1 MDTQAGPLEET
12 VYTHNLAQAKK
23 FLGDLVASLSLE
35 QLESLYRKVT
45 QNLLFNIFTITEDV
59 DVCVAF
65 ETMNN
70 RGKPLSYLE
79 LLKNRLIYLSLK
91 FDAPD
96 YERDKLRRA
105 INDYWKAIYH
115 SIGRNKDN
123 PLDDDKFLLTH
134 LIVYYGKSAYDDIQV
149 DEDLRYRRL
158 LRADYTSDL
167 LENRFI
173 AKNVASDAPLDVRI
187 KLSDVY
193 RYVSSLQDAVETW
206 FKIYN
211 LFSSDFSS
219 NSKVWLDKLNR
230 LGMDPCLPLILVF
243 LQTEAADSRRLA
255 FLKAVERHL
264 FVASLVSRYYGRP
277 YLPGMDPKIFLSAIE
292 LSTGKLSGEKVTRDI
307 TETTTS
313 ILKQSEFMKVVQDHF
328 STDGFYNWSGI
339 RDFLFEYNLDLQSR
353 SKTDRPKI
361 FWPEFTARRQD
372 YVSVEHIYPQY
383 ARDRYWT
390 SRLEGFSQKQRST
403 LRNSLG
409 NLLPLS
415 KPKNSSLSNKP
426 FPEKVDG
433 KGDPV
438 MGYRYGCYAEN
449 EVASYPE
456 WTPCE
461 ILHRGL
467 KMLSFMEKRWDL
479 HSGDEKQKKR
489 MLGLDF
495 MK

>member
-1 MDTQAGPLEET
+1 
-12 VYTHNLAQAKK
+12 
-23 FLGDLVASLSLE
+23 
-35 QLESLYRKVT
+35 VT

-96 YERDKLRRA
+96 YERNKLRRA
-105 INDYWKAIYH
+105 INDCWKAIYH
-115 SIGRNKDN
+115 NLGRNKDN

-134 LIVYYGKSAYDDIQV
+134 WIVYYGKSTYDNLQV

-158 LRADYTSDL
+158 LRADYASDL

-173 AKNVASDAPLDVRI
+173 AKNVASNAPPDARI
-187 KLSDVY
+187 NLSDVY

-211 LFSSDFSS
+211 PFNSDFSS

-230 LGMDPCLPLILVF
+230 LGMDPFLPLILVF
-243 LQTEAADSRRLA
+243 LQTETADARRVA

-264 FVASLVSRYYGRP
+264 FVASLLNRYYGRP
-277 YLPGMDPKIFLSAIE
+277 YLPGVDPQILLSAIE

-313 ILKQSEFMKVVQDHF
+313 ILKPSDFMKGVQDHF
-328 STDGFYNWSGI
+328 SSDGFYNWSGI
-339 RDFLFEYNLDLQSR
+339 RYLLFEYNLDLQSR

-361 FWPEFTARRQD
+361 FWPEFTERRQD

-438 MGYRYGCYAEN
+438 VGYRYGCYAEN

-456 WTPCE
+456 WTPKE

-479 HSGDEKQKKR
+479 PLGDEKQKKR

>member
-1 MDTQAGPLEET
+1 
-12 VYTHNLAQAKK
+12 
-23 FLGDLVASLSLE
+23 
-35 QLESLYRKVT
+35 
-45 QNLLFNIFTITEDV
+45 
-59 DVCVAF
+59 
-65 ETMNN
+65 
-70 RGKPLSYLE
+70 
-79 LLKNRLIYLSLK
+79 
-91 FDAPD
+91 
-96 YERDKLRRA
+96 
-105 INDYWKAIYH
+105 
-115 SIGRNKDN
+115 
-123 PLDDDKFLLTH
+123 
-134 LIVYYGKSAYDDIQV
+134 
-149 DEDLRYRRL
+149 
-158 LRADYTSDL
+158 
-167 LENRFI
+167 
-173 AKNVASDAPLDVRI
+173 
-187 KLSDVY
+187 
-193 RYVSSLQDAVETW
+193 
-206 FKIYN
+206 
-211 LFSSDFSS
+211 
-219 NSKVWLDKLNR
+219 
-230 LGMDPCLPLILVF
+230 MDPFLPLILVF

-264 FVASLVSRYYGRP
+264 FVASLVSRFYGRP
-277 YLPGMDPKIFLSAIE
+277 YLPGMDPKVFISAIE
-292 LSTGKLSGEKVTRDI
+292 LSTGKLNGEKVTRDI

-313 ILKQSEFMKVVQDHF
+313 LLKQSDFMKAVQDHF
-328 STDGFYNWSGI
+328 STEGFYNWSGI
-339 RDFLFEYNLDLQSR
+339 RYFLFEYNLDLQSR

-361 FWPEFTARRQD
+361 FWPEFTERRQD

-438 MGYRYGCYAEN
+438 VGYRYGCYAEN

-456 WTPCE
+456 WTPSE

-479 HSGDEKQKKR
+479 HLGDEKQKKR